1 MNFGSPLRLV
11 HVFQFDPG
19 LRKEKVRAPRGERHF
34 FFRAAVEENYLE
46 KNATKVT
53 YFCASVVKQD
63 ATVQMLHLVHFLP
76 LPGCLRLGD
85 I

>member
-1 MNFGSPLRLV
+1 MNFGLPLLV

-19 LRKEKVRAPRGERHF
+19 LKKEKVRAPRGERDF
-34 FFRAAVEENYLE
+34 FSRAAVEENYLE

-53 YFCASVVKQD
+53 YLCASVVKQD